1 MSNKIY
7 RIIGNEGRVTI
18 PHQLR
23 QCAGLV
29 SHTVVS
35 FELVSEDTVVVR
47 REQLKDQEDTPAQMP
62 SLREL
67 LEDAP
72 TLADMIA
79 SFMGVLE
86 LIKVRKILIEESD
99 EIEDSVHGESTRFFL
114 NPDAPDEQ
122 IDLDADFSSVTEEAA
137 ATAKQ

>member
-1 MSNKIY
+1 MLYALPWPVHLREFLRMSNKIY

-47 REQLKDQEDTPAQMP
+47 REQLKDQEDAPAEMP

-67 LEDAP
+67 LESLSP
-72 TLADMIA
+72 
-79 SFMGVLE
+79 
-86 LIKVRKILIEESD
+86 
-99 EIEDSVHGESTRFFL
+99 
-114 NPDAPDEQ
+114 EQ
-122 IDLDADFSSVTEEAA
+122 QEAA
-137 ATAKQ
+137 RCYLAVYCLGGNP